1 MFPCRFLCTAYVKPK
16 ENSGIVF
23 AIRKESSLFP
33 SADKRSSLSYQVVA
47 VAIEMV
53 YLYVFFLFF
62 PLGIYLWLFSSNRCS
77 SKTSIRIRQ
86 LWKYLWA
93 EKCRVGS
100 NTKQWHGPHPSEVSR
115 LWLNGEHCG
124 NLKGEGASSFSY
136 CYKDNI
142 LLKIIFIC
150 SLLVFFFNCPLESFL
165 VLVYKYI
172 YQETKLGAVLNGLP

>member
-1 MFPCRFLCTAYVKPK
+1 MFPCGLLCTAYVKPK

-33 SADKRSSLSYQVVA
+33 SANKRSSLSYQVVA

-53 YLYVFFLFF
+53 YLYVFFCFF

-77 SKTSIRIRQ
+77 RKTNIRIRQ

-100 NTKQWHGPHPSEVSR
+100 STIQWHGPHPSEVSR
-115 LWLNGEHCG
+115 LWLNGEQCG
-124 NLKGEGASSFSY
+124 NLKGEGASCFSY

-150 SLLVFFFNCPLESFL
+150 FLFFFFL
-165 VLVYKYI
+165 TVHLSNFCFWSRNTFSRK
-172 YQETKLGAVLNGLP
+172 QN